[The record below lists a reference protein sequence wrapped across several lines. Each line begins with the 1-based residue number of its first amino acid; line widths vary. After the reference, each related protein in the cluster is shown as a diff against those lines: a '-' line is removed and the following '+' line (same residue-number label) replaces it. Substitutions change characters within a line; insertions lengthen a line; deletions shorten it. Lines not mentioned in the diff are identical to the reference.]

1 MVKKKETTEVR
12 EEVQTKEKFFFP
24 DFWEIEAENIQE
36 AQKIYLDFK
45 K

>member
-1 MVKKKETTEVR
+1 MVKKKDTTEVQ

-24 DFWEIEAENIQE
+24 DFGEIEAENMEE
-36 AQKIYLDFK
+36 AQKIYLDSK

>member
-1 MVKKKETTEVR
+1 MVKKKETT
-12 EEVQTKEKFFFP
+12 EVQTKEKFFFP